1 MKADDRRKGGE
12 KGSELDVME
21 GALRCLRIHGAAL
34 GGEVAGDLA
43 AVAADDGVQH
53 ELVVSNS
60 VVKKGKT
67 LLTYFVLTWRAR
79 DIKPRSCVVNGVRV
93 GVGMRVW

>member
-53 ELVVSNS
+53 ELV
-60 VVKKGKT
+60 
-67 LLTYFVLTWRAR
+67 W
-79 DIKPRSCVVNGVRV
+79 
-93 GVGMRVW
+93 

>member
-1 MKADDRRKGGE
+1 MLGHDGDGHAARQADTAEPASAVRADDRRKGGE
-12 KGSELDVME
+12 RGGKLGVMD

-60 VVKKGKT
+60 VVRKVKR
-67 LLTYFVLTWRAR
+67 Y
-79 DIKPRSCVVNGVRV
+79 
-93 GVGMRVW
+93 

>member
-1 MKADDRRKGGE
+1 MLGHDGDGHAVRQADTAEPASAVRADDRRKGGE
-12 KGSELDVME
+12 KGGKLGVMD

-53 ELVVSNS
+53 ELVARNS
-60 VVKKGKT
+60 IVKK
-67 LLTYFVLTWRAR
+67 
-79 DIKPRSCVVNGVRV
+79 VR
-93 GVGMRVW
+93 RY

>member
-1 MKADDRRKGGE
+1 MLGHDGDGHAARQADTAEPASAVRAKPAVKADDRRKGGE
-12 KGSELDVME
+12 KGGKLGVMD

-60 VVKKGKT
+60 VMRK
-67 LLTYFVLTWRAR
+67 
-79 DIKPRSCVVNGVRV
+79 VR
-93 GVGMRVW
+93 RY